1 MIACPAVARSR
12 HIGRRGPATLTL
24 PAVLLLITAVGCGPP
39 QMGPVSGQVTFHGKP
54 VPMAVVSFQPT
65 NRPMGVGVT
74 DNDGRYRLSSKARF
88 DGAYGGLWRR
98 SDRPPNL
105 LCGIGFSSQGTFVGN
120 SYRQAPA
127 ARDNTHAWVFEGVK
141 DELFGGY
148 GFSGGGAA
156 GCKARDTAVTP
167 HAASKFAPRR
177 CAPVFWLPSS
187 ATQSLAIEI

>member
-88 DGAYGGLWRR
+88 DGAYGGRHVVTI
-98 SDRPPNL
+98 RPWQL
-105 LCGIGFSSQGTFVGN
+105 GVGQEPLDPAYTPPPEN
-120 SYRQAPA
+120 RTDIPEKYRLPYTSPLSAEVVA
-127 ARDNTHAWVFEGVK
+127 GRDNTVDFE
-141 DELFGGY
+141 
-148 GFSGGGAA
+148 
-156 GCKARDTAVTP
+156 
-167 HAASKFAPRR
+167 
-177 CAPVFWLPSS
+177 
-187 ATQSLAIEI
+187 LAD